1 MQAKKSAVSQGV
13 AGSPRHARIGR
24 TLAASPLGPA
34 HEPDL
39 RYLLQKQRLRRD
51 EVIEYAPLPMQMKK
65 SPPLLRFGV
74 ASDLHVTDWASA
86 ETFRRAL
93 RWFRDQGVDAV
104 MVPGDLTDHGL
115 LPQLENVARSWR
127 EVFPDDRA
135 PDGRRV
141 ERLFIYGNHD
151 FEGLG
156 YRDKWMDAAF
166 DVHGIPREEAE
177 ALQLRRI
184 GLDKAW
190 ERCFGEPY
198 APIWRKRVKGFDFIG
213 GHSAWQAPA
222 GLADWFAA
230 NAASLD
236 PGRPFFYV
244 QHPHPKGTVYGPRA
258 CGCDDGTSTR
268 VLSAFPNAV
277 AITGHSHMPLTDD
290 LAVWRGAFTS
300 VAAASLSYGFWP
312 ETPERTERSRAAAVG
327 FPGGV
332 PFAQGLLVDVF
343 ADRFELRA
351 RDFARNE
358 PIDAPQILPI
368 ASAPC

>member
-1 MQAKKSAVSQGV
+1 MPGRACGV
-13 AGSPRHARIGR
+13 A
-24 TLAASPLGPA
+24 AAHGPQ
-34 HEPDL
+34 L
-39 RYLLQKQRLRRD
+39 RKLRQKQRLRRD
-51 EVIEYAPLPMQMKK
+51 EVIEYAPLPMQMKE
-65 SPPLLRFGV
+65 SPSLLRFGV
-74 ASDLHVTDWASA
+74 ASDPHVTDWASA

-104 MVPGDLTDHGL
+104 TVPGD
-115 LPQLENVARSWR
+115 RR

-236 PGRPFFYV
+236 PGRPFFYI
-244 QHPHPKGTVYGPRA
+244 QHPHPKGTVYGARA
-258 CGCDDGTSTR
+258 CGCDDGTSAR

-277 AITGHSHMPLTDD
+277 AITGHSHLPLTDD

-343 ADRFELRA
+343 ADRIELRA

-358 PIDAPQILPI
+358 PLGAPWVLPTS
-368 ASAPC
+368 SAPC